1 MDKIAN
7 QIVDKWKEEI
17 ESIECESPVG
27 KVTRII
33 ESVYC
38 FRMNKYYTGEG
49 KIEYCYKVNFNFKDG
64 LSSGKDNY
72 DFSSWAIELSRYFTS
87 KFGRGKTGY
96 NQGEI
101 EFKNELCDYMTYQG
115 SRFIIQFYPLVIF
128 ERNERTKIE
137 PIRNMMIR

>member
-1 MDKIAN
+1 
-7 QIVDKWKEEI
+7 
-17 ESIECESPVG
+17 
-27 KVTRII
+27 
-33 ESVYC
+33 
-38 FRMNKYYTGEG
+38 MNKYYTGEG

-115 SRFIIQFYPLVIF
+115 SRFIIQFHLKDHLFKYLNLFFIWYI
-128 ERNERTKIE
+128 NLI
-137 PIRNMMIR
+137 IG

>member
-7 QIVDKWKEEI
+7 QIVDKWKKEI

-38 FRMNKYYTGEG
+38 FRMNGYYTSEG

-64 LSSGKDNY
+64 LSSGKDEYNY
-72 DFSSWAIELSRYFTS
+72 TSWAIELSRYFKS
-87 KFGRGKTGY
+87 KFGKGNPGY
-96 NQGEI
+96 NHGEI

-115 SRFIIQFYPLVIF
+115 YRFIIQFYPLPF
-128 ERNERTKIE
+128 LKE
-137 PIRNMMIR
+137 IREEKLNQLGI